1 MRMIIYSVWALFM
14 VAAVFA
20 IIRTVRTTRRQSEQM
35 ASWPK
40 ARATVTGSV
49 AGWTNGGGGSSRSR
63 RYFPTYQFTDP
74 HGTLFVGK
82 SEVSRAAAA
91 APGSP
96 LEVAYN
102 PANPNES
109 LQVSAASKVALGCL
123 IPFFAVF
130 GVALFLFIS
139 FFPLP

>member
-1 MRMIIYSVWALFM
+1 
-14 VAAVFA
+14 
-20 IIRTVRTTRRQSEQM
+20 
-35 ASWPK
+35 
-40 ARATVTGSV
+40 
-49 AGWTNGGGGSSRSR
+49 SSRSR

-82 SEVSRAAAA
+82 SEVSRAAAP

-130 GVALFLFIS
+130 GVASFLFIS